1 MSKGFFALLI
11 TVTIILPAIEGCG
24 DSASEPTES
33 TEPEF
38 HVEFDE
44 VFTDINGEGN
54 FTINGSKHYFKTIDE
69 TTGEPVKNVESYLA
83 TDGKNAV
90 ILLIDPFGDYIPRLA
105 SDETNISFL
114 PYSQLAPYSSQ
125 DVWTGTKEI
134 ALRMWSEYVKEGCNL
149 AYEDR
154 LPFDLTWEMLRK
166 HYESWRTTTL
176 EELESALS
184 DAINK
189 TKGTDI
195 AIVELLFGPSSD
207 GRYLKTTV
215 IEDTTNLSLQTLC
228 LDCCDKY
235 LAAGYG
241 SDQKL
246 EIWRMKVTDLRFGSP
261 LSVIPRD
268 PPGSNPVDDT
278 PPETFIVDAPDESID
293 YNDVTFTWEGED
305 DQSEIPELLYCYY
318 LENRY
323 ASEWSSWSPWSS
335 KTSVTYNVL
344 DQGDYA
350 FYVKSRDKSNNIDPT
365 PATKEFIVTEPPSEF
380 PQIEIYMAGSV
391 FNVGDTLRVFYK
403 SKRGVEDNTVNVYVL
418 FESLYSGR
426 QFYFYEDR
434 SDRAPAWLAERLAKM
449 ESSKIEV
456 KSTPEMMAKLAP
468 ADKPIENWL
477 HESSPG
483 CFMKNWRVENAS
495 GHLFD
500 YTILSDFPRGDY
512 RLYTWL
518 TIPDADYNEVLG
530 DESLTTFEIISP
542 ADPCFIATAAYGD
555 PLAED
560 IQVLRAFRD
569 KRLLTNWLG
578 RRFVGLY
585 YRLSPP
591 IADYIRQH
599 EFLRRATRIS
609 LKPVILA
616 AQFSLRATLLQSIL
630 ITLGFLLMFGLALGF
645 RHKLRTKTSKFCSV
659 CMILILPIILAG
671 IICIFIGCGD
681 SEDVQTPTPDELPD
695 VQITSPVDGSIFS
708 EGESIDFVGLGV
720 DSEDGILSD
729 SSLVWRSDIDGNI
742 GTGNAFRNSS
752 FSIGVHEI
760 ELSGADSQGQEQ
772 TDQVTIEIVEVP
784 VGEVLTSLPAP
795 GNCPAGLTWDTKNL
809 WIADNCDR
817 RIYKIDCCS
826 GLVVGSFA
834 SPGAEPSGLA
844 WDGAY
849 LWNVDSSEDMIYK
862 ISIPDFTIVESF
874 SAPAG
879 NSIALTWDGENLWT
893 ADTKEKRIYRISP
906 EDGLVIESFSSP
918 GDYPCGLAWDGDYL
932 WTADVW
938 YHKIFMLD
946 PSNGSVIMSFPAPG
960 TWPRDM
966 TWDGKYLCL
975 ADSTEK
981 KIHRMKTPEKPE
993 EPEELGEQ

>member
-1 MSKGFFALLI
+1 
-11 TVTIILPAIEGCG
+11 
-24 DSASEPTES
+24 
-33 TEPEF
+33 
-38 HVEFDE
+38 
-44 VFTDINGEGN
+44 
-54 FTINGSKHYFKTIDE
+54 
-69 TTGEPVKNVESYLA
+69 
-83 TDGKNAV
+83 
-90 ILLIDPFGDYIPRLA
+90 
-105 SDETNISFL
+105 
-114 PYSQLAPYSSQ
+114 
-125 DVWTGTKEI
+125 
-134 ALRMWSEYVKEGCNL
+134 
-149 AYEDR
+149 
-154 LPFDLTWEMLRK
+154 
-166 HYESWRTTTL
+166 
-176 EELESALS
+176 
-184 DAINK
+184 
-189 TKGTDI
+189 
-195 AIVELLFGPSSD
+195 
-207 GRYLKTTV
+207 
-215 IEDTTNLSLQTLC
+215 
-228 LDCCDKY
+228 
-235 LAAGYG
+235 
-241 SDQKL
+241 
-246 EIWRMKVTDLRFGSP
+246 
-261 LSVIPRD
+261 
-268 PPGSNPVDDT
+268 
-278 PPETFIVDAPDESID
+278 
-293 YNDVTFTWEGED
+293 
-305 DQSEIPELLYCYY
+305 
-318 LENRY
+318 
-323 ASEWSSWSPWSS
+323 
-335 KTSVTYNVL
+335 
-344 DQGDYA
+344 
-350 FYVKSRDKSNNIDPT
+350 
-365 PATKEFIVTEPPSEF
+365 
-380 PQIEIYMAGSV
+380 
-391 FNVGDTLRVFYK
+391 
-403 SKRGVEDNTVNVYVL
+403 
-418 FESLYSGR
+418 
-426 QFYFYEDR
+426 
-434 SDRAPAWLAERLAKM
+434 
-449 ESSKIEV
+449 
-456 KSTPEMMAKLAP
+456 
-468 ADKPIENWL
+468 
-477 HESSPG
+477 
-483 CFMKNWRVENAS
+483 
-495 GHLFD
+495 
-500 YTILSDFPRGDY
+500 
-512 RLYTWL
+512 
-518 TIPDADYNEVLG
+518 
-530 DESLTTFEIISP
+530 
-542 ADPCFIATAAYGD
+542 
-555 PLAED
+555 
-560 IQVLRAFRD
+560 
-569 KRLLTNWLG
+569 
-578 RRFVGLY
+578 
-585 YRLSPP
+585 
-591 IADYIRQH
+591 
-599 EFLRRATRIS
+599 
-609 LKPVILA
+609 
-616 AQFSLRATLLQSIL
+616 
-630 ITLGFLLMFGLALGF
+630 
-645 RHKLRTKTSKFCSV
+645 
-659 CMILILPIILAG
+659 MILILPIILAG